1 MQLLQG
7 KGNMAHIKRWITSQC
22 HLRFIIYGLS
32 IVGLFA
38 ILIACAGDDDED
50 MSMDGLGGTSTI
62 EVLAEEQVDT
72 LPGGP
77 HSWVAHEM
85 RMEPASEPVTHQHE
99 LGFIYASDGG
109 HTVMIDGEEV
119 QLEAG
124 QSVFIGQDV
133 EHTHGEGA
141 FWDIRLTGP
150 NASPPAGLE
159 DAAQVFASPEL
170 EGIPETPVDIRFIFA
185 ELPEG
190 GETSV
195 HTHPGS
201 EYIYMIQG
209 DIDYQ
214 NAIVGTEPM
223 TVGDHHSLPA
233 NTAVQKR
240 NPDGGP
246 AVFLSWFIVDSDEP
260 FAPEASFE

>member
-1 MQLLQG
+1 MTHFWDWSASGRPARIAISALG
-7 KGNMAHIKRWITSQC
+7 
-22 HLRFIIYGLS
+22 F
-32 IVGLFA
+32 VGLLG
-38 ILIACAGDDDED
+38 ILVACAGDDNDED
-50 MSMDGLGGTSTI
+50 MMMDGLGGTSTI

-72 LPGGP
+72 LPSGP

-85 RMEPASEPVTHQHE
+85 QMDADSGTVVHQHE
-99 LGFIYASDGG
+99 LGFIYAPDGG
-109 HTVMIDGEEV
+109 HTVMIDGEEI

-124 QSVFIGQDV
+124 ESVFIGQDI
-133 EHTHGEGA
+133 EHTHAEGM
-141 FWDIRLTGP
+141 FWDIRLAAAD
-150 NASPPAGLE
+150 NVSPPAGLE
-159 DAAQVFASPEL
+159 DASQLFASPQL
-170 EGIPETPVDIRFIFA
+170 EGIPDSPVNIRFIFA
-185 ELPEG
+185 ELPVG

-201 EYIYMIQG
+201 EYIYVTQG

-214 NAIVGTEPM
+214 NAIVGTESM
-223 TVGDHHSLPA
+223 TVGDDYSLPA

-246 AVFLSWFIVDSDEP
+246 AVFLSWFIVDPDEP